1 MRSSANE
8 DSDSKKLNVA
18 ADQLVVS
25 ERDGLRILAL
35 IENPARPNA
44 KMAAAAAAL
53 PPPER

>member
-8 DSDSKKLNVA
+8 NSKKLNVA

-44 KMAAAAAAL
+44 KMATAAAAL